1 MTSTL
6 THPADPAARSHDDDP
21 LRLLVLV
28 GSVRE
33 GRFGPVPARWIAGVA
48 DTRPDI
54 EAQLVDLAE
63 ITLPV
68 VLPES
73 DKNLPESVTRLGTQI
88 SAADAVVV
96 VTPVYNRG
104 YPASLKNAI
113 DWFHDEWAATPVGFV
128 SYGGRTGGVEAVEQ
142 LRTVFVE
149 LRTMTIRDVLSFPD
163 FWEAFADSDSPA
175 DQAGSEAAAE
185 GFLTQLTWWARALR
199 AARRTEAS

>member
-54 EAQLVDLAE
+54 EVQLVDLAE

-104 YPASLKNAI
+104 YPASLR
-113 DWFHDEWAATPVGFV
+113 TPSTG
-128 SYGGRTGGVEAVEQ
+128 STTNGRRPRSASSPTAGGPGA
-142 LRTVFVE
+142 
-149 LRTMTIRDVLSFPD
+149 S
-163 FWEAFADSDSPA
+163 
-175 DQAGSEAAAE
+175 
-185 GFLTQLTWWARALR
+185 
-199 AARRTEAS
+199 RRSSSSAPSS

>member
-48 DTRPDI
+48 DTRPDS
-54 EAQLVDLAE
+54 EVQLVDLAE

-68 VLPES
+68 VLPET
-73 DKNLPESVTRLGTQI
+73 DENLPERVIRLGAQM
-88 SAADAVVV
+88 SGADDVVV

-113 DWFHDEWAATPVGFV
+113 DWFHD
-128 SYGGRTGGVEAVEQ
+128 
-142 LRTVFVE
+142 
-149 LRTMTIRDVLSFPD
+149 
-163 FWEAFADSDSPA
+163 
-175 DQAGSEAAAE
+175 
-185 GFLTQLTWWARALR
+185 
-199 AARRTEAS
+199 